1 MLEKYFGFN
10 NIQDEFAV
18 VDSLIEHSRIDEEEL
33 YLLSEMVSHLCD
45 NKKEPVTEFYGK
57 IVKIHTD
64 SKRIFESIA
73 EDIIQADFDHQ
84 KQYDL
89 LRLYQ
94 RIESISDNI
103 SATAKRIVMIVSV
116 GGSIPVELRASA
128 QDMIGSVIQLHM
140 EFKHALHC
148 FQEDKKNVLKTI
160 HKIVELETA
169 IDHMRIEAIERL
181 YKLGNENKLLMGNF
195 RAIENIFE
203 HIEELSDSI
212 EDAATSL
219 EWLLI

>member
-33 YLLSEMVSHLCD
+33 YLLSEMVSSLCE
-45 NKKEPVTEFYGK
+45 NKQDTLSGFHKK
-57 IVKIHTD
+57 LVKIRTD

-73 EDIIQADFDHQ
+73 EDIIQTDFDHQ

-94 RIESISDNI
+94 RIEDISDNI
-103 SATAKRIVMIVSV
+103 SSTAKRITLLISL
-116 GGSIPVELRASA
+116 GGAIPSELKPYF
-128 QDMIGSVIQLHM
+128 QDIIGSVIQLHM

-160 HKIVELETA
+160 HKIIELESD
-169 IDHMRIEAIERL
+169 IDRMRMEAIETL
-181 YKLGNENKLLMGNF
+181 YKLGNENKFLIGNF
-195 RAIENIFE
+195 RATENLFEYIEK
-203 HIEELSDSI
+203 LSDSI

>member
-10 NIQDEFAV
+10 NVQDEFAV

-33 YLLSEMVSHLCD
+33 FLLSEMVSHLCED
-45 NKKEPVTEFYGK
+45 KLNPVADLFGK
-57 IVKIHTD
+57 IVKIRTN
-64 SKRIFESIA
+64 SNRIFESIA
-73 EDIIQADFDHQ
+73 EDIIHADLEHQ

-94 RIESISDNI
+94 RIESISENI
-103 SATAKRIVMIVSV
+103 SSTGKRILMLVSV
-116 GGSIPVELRASA
+116 GGKLPEELRAPT

-148 FQEDKKNVLKTI
+148 YQDDKKNVLKTI
-160 HKIVELETA
+160 HRIVELESD
-169 IDHMRIEAIERL
+169 IDRIRMESIEIL
-181 YKLGNENKLLMGNF
+181 YKLGNENRLLLGNF
-195 RAIENIFE
+195 RAIENIIE
-203 HIEELSDSI
+203 HIEDLSDSI